1 MKITRRSFVQ
11 KTTLASIGML
21 VADTAKA
28 TQTHTG
34 ENPMKRSDS
43 ILWYDQPASSFN
55 EALPLGNG
63 RLGAM
68 VYGAVLVE
76 PFHAAQLP

>member
-1 MKITRRSFVQ
+1 
-11 KTTLASIGML
+11 
-21 VADTAKA
+21 
-28 TQTHTG
+28 
-34 ENPMKRSDS
+34 MKRSDS

-68 VYGAVLVE
+68 VYGGMSREKLSLNEDTLWAGERAPSPSLE
-76 PFHAAQLP
+76 AQTALRQARSAIASGDFG